1 MGNVVCGLGP
11 APGVHDVHIAALDG
25 DFDEVKR
32 LLLAE
37 PGCVLARCEAVADG
51 LSPADAGVAPGMTVL
66 AIAARHGRLDM
77 FELLLSHPLAAWAGL
92 ELHCADDRGLTPLM
106 HASARGEAAA
116 VRRLLRAPDGLEG
129 VALAS
134 QLGCTPLFLAYV
146 MTRATRRAR
155 SLPRA
160 LPTSPVR
167 ERLRAGATRATTP
180 RPPSCSRRPAACGSS
195 TGPTARARRRCT
207 RPR

>member
-1 MGNVVCGLGP
+1 MGNVVCGLG
-11 APGVHDVHIAALDG
+11 ASPGVHDVHVAALDG
-25 DFDEVKR
+25 DYAEVER
-32 LLLAE
+32 LLLAD
-37 PGCVLARCEAVADG
+37 PSCVHARCEAVADG
-51 LSPADAGVAPGMTVL
+51 LALPEAGVAPGMTVL

-77 FELLLSHPLAAWAGL
+77 LELLLTHPLAAWAGL

-160 LPTSPVR
+160 LPTSP
-167 ERLRAGATRATTP
+167 
-180 RPPSCSRRPAACGSS
+180 
-195 TGPTARARRRCT
+195 
-207 RPR
+207 

>member
-66 AIAARHGRLDM
+66 AIAARHGHVDM
-77 FELLLSHPLAAWAGL
+77 IELLLTHPLAQWAGL
-92 ELHCADDRGLTPLM
+92 DVNAPDDRGLTPLM
-106 HASARGEAAA
+106 PIPVSVPHCGRDQRYLERRAAIGSADSHLYRSTESSCSSHVGGESARGTI
-116 VRRLLRAPDGLEG
+116 VRRD
-129 VALAS
+129 
-134 QLGCTPLFLAYV
+134 
-146 MTRATRRAR
+146 
-155 SLPRA
+155 
-160 LPTSPVR
+160 
-167 ERLRAGATRATTP
+167 
-180 RPPSCSRRPAACGSS
+180 SRR
-195 TGPTARARRRCT
+195 
-207 RPR
+207 